1 MNPTNRLEVPFAVGA
16 LPVRHAR
23 DRAARV
29 RGAGGRADRCERRR
43 GLSRRRTADTARL
56 GVRERARLAAW
67 KLSRLALAA
76 AVFGSTSHLAASDP
90 ATAPD
95 TQKRTLTGSVVSI
108 SDGDTLTLLVDRE
121 QIRIRLAQIDAP
133 EIGQPYGK
141 KAKAALSALAFR
153 KQARVEVVDI
163 DRYGRTVGEVFADG
177 IDVNRE
183 MVREGHAWAYT
194 KYSHTTEI
202 IELEGGARAANKGLW
217 ALPESQREPPW
228 LWRHPPGAP
237 RPEPGPLVCGTRS
250 YCSEMANCDE
260 ARFYFE
266 RCGVHALDGNG
277 DGVPCESLCAVE
289 R

>member
-1 MNPTNRLEVPFAVGA
+1 MSPTSRLEVPFAVGA
-16 LPVRHAR
+16 HLVRHAR
-23 DRAARV
+23 ERAARV
-29 RGAGGRADRCERRR
+29 WGADRCERRRRR
-43 GLSRRRTADTARL
+43 GLSRRRTADTARSGL
-56 GVRERARLAAW
+56 RERTRPGAWRL
-67 KLSRLALAA
+67 LQLALGA

-90 ATAPD
+90 APTSD
-95 TQKRTLTGSVVSI
+95 TETRILTGRVVGI
-108 SDGDTLTLLVDRE
+108 TDGDTLTLLVDRE
-121 QIRIRLAQIDAP
+121 QVRVRLAQIDAP

-163 DRYGRTVGEVFADG
+163 DRYGRTVGEVFVDG

-202 IELEGGARAANKGLW
+202 IELEDNARTANKGLW

-237 RPEPGPLVCGTRS
+237 RPEPGPLVCGTRT
-250 YCSEMANCDE
+250 YCSEMASCDE

-266 RCGVHALDGNG
+266 RCGVHALDGDG
-277 DGVPCESLCAVE
+277 DGVPCESLCAVA